1 MAQSNRKQSM
11 ERLQQR
17 HKKKERPQDKID
29 RKIVTARDLFLDLA
43 LILILSITFWF
54 TMRMNAGAVSAILQN
69 PERSL
74 LVRSAVLCLFQAGM
88 AGLAALY
95 VMFHRYETVRDHG
108 VFWGEKTPLAL
119 GLSVLCFVP
128 VLLVRIMEGGF
139 SVSPFKRVPLMDEVA
154 ANTDGTAAVVMALV
168 FLVFGL
174 VQGLAY
180 VVFADKV
187 NAKFPKRIASLSW
200 LSWGAL
206 AGAALFVWM
215 SSVWIGFIPSV
226 ASGIAAF
233 LMMFGLLTVRDLTG
247 CSWGVIGVI
256 LLLWNM
262 C

>member
-29 RKIVTARDLFLDLA
+29 RKIITARDLFLDLA
-43 LILILSITFWF
+43 LILILSITFWL
-54 TMRMNAGAVSAILQN
+54 TLRINAVAVSSIATN
-69 PERSL
+69 PETTL
-74 LVRSAVLCLFQAGM
+74 LGRAGVVCLFQAGM
-88 AGLAALY
+88 AGIAALF
-95 VMFHRYETVRDHG
+95 VMFHRDETLRDHG
-108 VFWGEKTPLAL
+108 VFWGEKSPQAL
-119 GLSVLCFVP
+119 GFSVLCFVP
-128 VLLVRIMEGGF
+128 VLLARLAEGGF
-139 SVSPFKRVPLMDEVA
+139 SLSPFKRVPLMDEVA

-187 NAKFPKRIASLSW
+187 NAKFPKRIASLPW

-226 ASGIAAF
+226 VSGIAAF